1 MFKDEF
7 LNQQITHF
15 FTENVLDEYRLLKM
29 NLTTWVGDLLNCRKI
44 LTFVFEFNFVE
55 ILRLLNGLGSINIP
69 LSS

>member
-29 NLTTWVGDLLNCRKI
+29 NLTGY
-44 LTFVFEFNFVE
+44 LTF
-55 ILRLLNGLGSINIP
+55 
-69 LSS
+69 LSVTY